1 MRSDNQLGTGIWVWI
16 AVSAMIAIAYCVA
29 GIFLII
35 TRNSGLFLSPDMQLF
50 LSIALILYGIFRIY
64 RVYTKYNSLTDN
76 KKRL

>member
-1 MRSDNQLGTGIWVWI
+1 MRPDNQLGTGIWVWL
-16 AVSAMIAIAYCVA
+16 AVSAMIALAYCVA

-35 TRNSGLFLSPDMQLF
+35 TRHSGLFLSPDMQLF

-64 RVYTKYNSLTDN
+64 RVYSRFNSFIDN